1 MTDQTQPSKTIQLDQ
16 MMAVPMFCASL
27 LFLILIAA
35 AVQEFTSETIYQ
47 SVELS
52 LYFFTCTLLMFP
64 IFVAEAIAHYWI
76 GSPRW
81 KTALYRSLLPPLRLA
96 ARDHETGNA
105 MWLPM
110 LGWREV
116 DDDLHKDVERAFS
129 GPMIIVA
136 LMILPLLAISFV
148 WHYRIDI
155 GQYPWLEAI
164 VETGYSI
171 TWLAFTVE
179 FIVMF
184 SLVDKKFN
192 YIRKHWVDLLI
203 ICLPLVAFLRV
214 LRVSHLLRLQQVTKA
229 TRVYRLRGLVLRV
242 WRGIVALDVLSRLIR
257 LNPERRIELME
268 ELIVEKEAEIEKI
281 RQQIVELKA
290 RLDEKE
296 PLSPAHISSNPT
308 MEETEAVRR

>member
-1 MTDQTQPSKTIQLDQ
+1 MNIDPDSKTLQLDRFL
-16 MMAVPMFCASL
+16 AVPMFCASM
-27 LFLILIAA
+27 LFLVFVAA

-47 SVELS
+47 SVEAS
-52 LYFFTCTLLMFP
+52 LYFFELTLLMFP
-64 IFVAEAIAHYWI
+64 LFLAEALAHFWI

-81 KTALYRSLLPPLRLA
+81 KTAFLRSLLPPLRLA
-96 ARDHETGNA
+96 ARDHETGTT

-116 DDDLHKDVERAFS
+116 DDDLHEEVERAFS
-129 GPMIIVA
+129 GPMMVVA
-136 LMILPLLAISFV
+136 LMILPLLAISLV

-184 SLVDKKFN
+184 SLVDKKFA
-192 YIRKHWVDLLI
+192 YVRKHWVDLLI

-214 LRVSHLLRLQQVTKA
+214 LRVSQLLRLQQVTKA
-229 TRVYRLRGLVLRV
+229 TRIYRLRGLALRL
-242 WRGIVALDVLSRLIR
+242 WRGIVALDMLSRLMR
-257 LNPERRIELME
+257 LDPERRIELLE
-268 ELIVEKEAEIEKI
+268 ELITEKEEEIEKI
-281 RQQIVELKA
+281 REQISELQARIATKA
-290 RLDEKE
+290 KVAPPQIAPET
-296 PLSPAHISSNPT
+296 PAKD
-308 MEETEAVRR
+308 TEAA